1 MSAWV
6 SIVIALFG
14 TDTCTVMATFDISD
28 LGASDLEQVAEELAD
43 LDPDLLAE
51 RARAVTMLDGVD
63 TTDVTP
69 PRLAWLILWS
79 QIFAAVRGVQAAVVF
94 RSRLLMESTWRFSF
108 ETFLHLQ
115 AILEPALDGDEGA
128 SGGSAPDAPAPEAI
142 VREVE
147 RRLTA
152 FTAWC
157 LWNDDNH
164 MGWMMDPRTVQS
176 LNQAAE
182 QNDLEADLSALR
194 SQRQE
199 IWDLMDTDALDPWI
213 RKMDR
218 RRDGPDERHVFSFY
232 ELLGLETTSVTQ
244 RLLTLNSGASIGA
257 YSRASVILHG
267 STANHFLSVNEGTV
281 TPRLPQGATTESA
294 SKPYITVSLE
304 LLQQIKTLLWPE
316 AGSQ

>member
-1 MSAWV
+1 
-6 SIVIALFG
+6 
-14 TDTCTVMATFDISD
+14 MAMFDIPD
-28 LGASDLEQVAEELAD
+28 LDTDDPEQVADELSGF
-43 LDPDLLAE
+43 DPELLAE
-51 RARAVTMLDGVD
+51 RARAVRLLDGVD
-63 TTDVTP
+63 TTGVTP

-79 QIFAAVRGVQAAVVF
+79 QIFAAIRGVQAAIVF
-94 RSRLLMESTWRFSF
+94 RSRLLMESTWRFTF

-115 AILEPALDGDEGA
+115 AIMEPVLDSGDGT
-128 SGGSAPDAPAPEAI
+128 PDAPAPDAKAD
-142 VREVE
+142 EVE

-164 MGWMMDPRTVQS
+164 IDWMMDPRTVQS
-176 LNQAAE
+176 LNQVVE
-182 QNDLEADLSALR
+182 QSDLEADLSALR

-199 IWDLMDTDALDPWI
+199 IWDLMDTEALDPWI

-244 RLLTLNSGASIGA
+244 RLITLNSGASIGA

-267 STANHFLSVNEGTV
+267 STANHFLAVKEGKV
-281 TPRLPQGATTESA
+281 TPRLPQGGAIESA
-294 SKPYITVSLE
+294 SKPYVTVSLE
-304 LLQQIKTLLWPE
+304 LLQQLKTLLWPGT
-316 AGSQ
+316 APG

>member
-1 MSAWV
+1 
-6 SIVIALFG
+6 
-14 TDTCTVMATFDISD
+14 MATFNIPD
-28 LGASDLEQVAEELAD
+28 LGANDPKQVADELGD
-43 LDPDLLAE
+43 LDPELLAE
-51 RARAVTMLDGVD
+51 RARSVELLSGVNS
-63 TTDVTP
+63 TDVTP

-79 QIFAAVRGVQAAVVF
+79 QIFAAIRGVQAAIVF
-94 RSRLLMESTWRFSF
+94 RSRLLLESTWRFSF

-115 AILEPALDGDEGA
+115 AIMEPVLDGTDG
-128 SGGSAPDAPAPEAI
+128 APDAPTPEAKA
-142 VREVE
+142 REVE

-164 MGWMMDPRTVQS
+164 IDWMMDPRTVQS
-176 LNQAAE
+176 LNQVVE
-182 QNDLEADLSALR
+182 RTDLEADLSALR

-199 IWDLMDTDALDPWI
+199 IWDLMDTESLDPWI

-244 RLLTLNSGASIGA
+244 RLITLNSGASIGA

-267 STANHFLSVNEGTV
+267 STANHFLAVNEGTV
-281 TPRLPQGATTESA
+281 TPRLPQGTAIESA
-294 SKPYITVSLE
+294 SKPYITVSLD
-304 LLQQIKTLLWPE
+304 LLQQTKTLLWPD
-316 AGSQ
+316 ASLD

>member
-1 MSAWV
+1 
-6 SIVIALFG
+6 
-14 TDTCTVMATFDISD
+14 MAMFDIPD
-28 LGASDLEQVAEELAD
+28 LGPNAPEQFADELAD

-51 RARAVTMLDGVD
+51 RGRAVRLLDGMD

-79 QIFAAVRGVQAAVVF
+79 QIFAAIRGVQAAVVF
-94 RSRLLMESTWRFSF
+94 RSRLLMESTWRFTF

-115 AILEPALDGDEGA
+115 AILEPVLDRGDG
-128 SGGSAPDAPAPEAI
+128 APDASASDALAPDANA
-142 VREVE
+142 REVE

-164 MGWMMDPRTVQS
+164 IGWMVDPRTVQS
-176 LNQAAE
+176 LNE
-182 QNDLEADLSALR
+182 LVERNDLEADLSALR

-199 IWDLMDTDALDPWI
+199 IWDLMDTEALDPWV

-244 RLLTLNSGASIGA
+244 RLMTLNSGASIGV

-267 STANHFLSVNEGTV
+267 SSANHFLAVKEGKV
-281 TPRLPQGATTESA
+281 TPRLPQVATIESA

-304 LLQQIKTLLWPE
+304 LLQQIRALLWPN
-316 AGSQ
+316 AGSE